1 MSSIEKSQLTSLRH
15 VALFGKKGSGKTS
28 MFKALIETDPDNT
41 SPTIPHVGVC
51 DLGLN
56 GKAILIDTA
65 GLNST
70 QELED
75 DRMKTI
81 RNIVRRADVAI
92 YAVDIRN
99 FDRAAYER
107 DLAWMKRNL
116 VPHLL
121 VFNKCDSSYV
131 GEITQLK
138 LEFPQAL
145 FLSVQAPDS
154 ISLLRTRIGE
164 MLQVESKHEPP
175 LLTSALVRKGDF
187 VILVV
192 PESNQL
198 AIRNPTVLT
207 NEIMGLGARCVTC
220 REGDLKKT
228 LEDLPHTDLVITYG
242 RSYDKMRDIV
252 PDNIPLTSYAL
263 LFGRQK
269 GDLELFA
276 EGARTLHSLTED
288 SRVLIQEGC
297 NLGSAHRDVGHVKIP
312 RELRKAI
319 GENLHIDYSYGLDL
333 PDDISQ
339 YDLVILCAGC
349 SISRRTVQS
358 HIAIC
363 REAGVPIANF
373 GTVLSELAGMLDR
386 CMRDINPQ

>member
-15 VALFGKKGSGKTS
+15 VALFGKKGRGKTS

-41 SPTIPHVGVC
+41 SPNLPHVGVC

-81 RNIVRRADVAI
+81 HNIIRRADVAI

-164 MLQVESKHEPP
+164 MLQV
-175 LLTSALVRKGDF
+175 
-187 VILVV
+187 
-192 PESNQL
+192 
-198 AIRNPTVLT
+198 
-207 NEIMGLGARCVTC
+207 
-220 REGDLKKT
+220 
-228 LEDLPHTDLVITYG
+228 
-242 RSYDKMRDIV
+242 
-252 PDNIPLTSYAL
+252 
-263 LFGRQK
+263 
-269 GDLELFA
+269 
-276 EGARTLHSLTED
+276 
-288 SRVLIQEGC
+288 
-297 NLGSAHRDVGHVKIP
+297 
-312 RELRKAI
+312 
-319 GENLHIDYSYGLDL
+319 
-333 PDDISQ
+333 
-339 YDLVILCAGC
+339 
-349 SISRRTVQS
+349 
-358 HIAIC
+358 
-363 REAGVPIANF
+363 
-373 GTVLSELAGMLDR
+373 
-386 CMRDINPQ
+386 